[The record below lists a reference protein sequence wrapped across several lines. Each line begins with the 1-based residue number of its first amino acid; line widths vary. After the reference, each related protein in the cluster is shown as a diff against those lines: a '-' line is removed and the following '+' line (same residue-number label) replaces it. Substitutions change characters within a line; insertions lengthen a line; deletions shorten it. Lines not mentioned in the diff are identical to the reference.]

1 MSHPNPV
8 WGLLAEAGVTHSYDD
23 DCVPPHPEPG
33 EVIVTCGLED
43 DLWPAE
49 VDPTDER
56 WNGFLS
62 PAFRPSVAR
71 RMAAYQEKLAAEND
85 EADQLILSPDG
96 RTLVHLVDD
105 EYPDSVSQSDYVLDP
120 LGKFSHSVWAVYDL
134 SGDEHDDAARIRIG
148 AWHWTWT
155 LAEPGDDDDDDRRVD
170 VVELT

>member
-1 MSHPNPV
+1 V
-8 WGLLAEAGVTHSYDD
+8 TTRGRVTHSYDD

-43 DLWPAE
+43 DLWPAL
-49 VDPTDER
+49 VDPTEER

-96 RTLVHLVDD
+96 RTLVHLIYDD
-105 EYPDSVSQSDYVLDP
+105 DVFDRIILPKNGQVHKPPAIDVTGWPIRWLTTRMHV
-120 LGKFSHSVWAVYDL
+120 VWIVYDL
-134 SGDEHDDAARIRIG
+134 SDRVRIG

-155 LAEPGDDDDDDRRVD
+155 LAEPGDDDDDRRVD